1 MGIQQQRQQVAI
13 VTGGASGIGKA
24 LAKAL
29 TRKGVFVV
37 VADNDGEAG
46 RRTAEAL
53 ASEGGKARFAELDV
67 TDREQVERLV
77 ADVHAE
83 FGRLDYMF
91 NNAGIG
97 MYGELYA
104 MSDDQWRRIVNVNL
118 WGVIHGTQAAYR
130 LMKAQGF
137 GHIANTAS
145 ATGLGPSPTAAA
157 YATTKHA
164 IVGLTT
170 SLHYEAEA
178 YGVKVTALCPAFV
191 DTPIHERGEAVRMDR
206 EKVLEQ
212 MRKQKPMSPD
222 RFAFL
227 ALKGLERNEPLV
239 CPMPLRRTM
248 DVIFALFPGLHRKLM
263 RFVCKVA
270 RRASLDAR
278 TQAAGIDAGS
288 R

>member
-1 MGIQQQRQQVAI
+1 MTFSQTVAI

-24 LAKAL
+24 LGQELAQK
-29 TRKGVFVV
+29 RVFVV
-37 VADNDGEAG
+37 IADLDAEAGERAASDIVAD
-46 RRTAEAL
+46 
-53 ASEGGKARFAELDV
+53 GGLARFARLDV
-67 TDREQVERLV
+67 TDRAQVEGLI
-77 ADVHAE
+77 AETFKE

-104 MSDDQWRRIVNVNL
+104 MSNAHWERIVNVNL

-178 YGVKVTALCPAFV
+178 YGIKVSAFCPAFV
-191 DTPIHERGEAVRMDR
+191 DTPIHATGEAIGVDR
-206 EKVLEQ
+206 AKVMEQ
-212 MRKQKPMSPD
+212 IRKQKPMSPA
-222 RFAFL
+222 RFARI
-227 ALKGLERNEPLV
+227 AIAGLERNEPII

-248 DVIFALFPGLHRKLM
+248 DVFFALFPSVHRKLM
-263 RFVCKVA
+263 RLVCRVA
-270 RRASLDAR
+270 RQASLDAPQ
-278 TQAAGIDAGS
+278 TTSVKQ
-288 R
+288 